1 MSEQMNVDHEKV
13 MALFGNVFNDVA
25 GAVAIMMSYI
35 GDQTGVY
42 QAMDKLGPAK
52 ASAIA
57 KEAKVDERYLQEWL
71 ASNAARGYV
80 TFDSETEQF
89 SLTPE
94 QACVFARESEPTCIQ
109 GLIQGVVGQFAKEDV
124 ALDVFKTGRGRPWGE
139 HHDCCFC
146 GTERFFRPAYAG
158 HLLDEWIPALEGV
171 EEKLKMGAKIADIGC
186 GLGTSSILMAEQ
198 YPNSTIHAFDF
209 HGPSIEEAK
218 KRAEEKGLSNLEF
231 FVSDAAAIPKNDYD
245 LACIFDAWHD
255 MGDPVGIAS
264 SIKDTLAKDGTFMV
278 VEPMALDG
286 LANNIAN
293 NPASGMM
300 YGFGTL
306 VCVPASKAQPV
317 GLGLGPQAGPNKLM
331 ELLGEAGFGRVGLAA
346 STTNNLVLQ
355 ARA

>member
-1 MSEQMNVDHEKV
+1 MNTENQVDHEKL
-13 MALFGNVFNDVA
+13 MSLFGSVFNDVQ
-25 GAVAIMMSYI
+25 GAVAILMSYL

-42 QAMDKLGPAK
+42 KAMDKLGS
-52 ASAIA
+52 ASVSEIA
-57 KEAKVDERYLQEWL
+57 EEAKVDERYLQEWL

-80 TFDSETEQF
+80 NFDDTNKF
-89 SLTPE
+89 SLSPE
-94 QACVFARESEPTCIQ
+94 QAAVFARENEPTCIQ
-109 GLIQGVVGQFAKEDV
+109 GLMQGVVGQFIKEDV
-124 ALDVFKTGRGRPWGE
+124 AIDVFKTGRGRPWGE

-146 GTERFFRPAYAG
+146 GTERFFRPAYAS

-171 EEKLKMGAKIADIGC
+171 EDKLKEGAKIADIGC

-218 KRAEEKGLSNLEF
+218 KRAKEKGLTNLEF
-231 FVSDAAAIPKNDYD
+231 FVSDAADIPKNNYD

-264 SIKDTLAKDGTFMV
+264 GIKDVLSDNGTFMV

-286 LANNIAN
+286 MANNITN

-306 VCVPASKAQPV
+306 VCVPASRAQNN
-317 GLGLGPQAGPNKLM
+317 GLGLGPQAGPSKLM
-331 ELLGEAGFGRVGLAA
+331 ELLTESGFGEVNLAA
-346 STTNNLVLQ
+346 ETTNNLVLQ